1 MTEEGVP
8 HGLGRRIARLR
19 KDRGLVQKQLA
30 ARAGTSTS
38 QISRYERGA
47 AEPSLL
53 SLLPLC
59 QALGVTPNDLL
70 LGLGEEQVGETQ

>member
-1 MTEEGVP
+1 MTEEGVQ

-19 KDRGLVQKQLA
+19 KGLGLVQKQLA

-38 QISRYERGA
+38 QISRYERGT
-47 AEPSLL
+47 AEPSL
-53 SLLPLC
+53 SRLLPLC

-70 LGLGEEQVGETQ
+70 LGLGDEPESEAR